1 MKYRKA
7 VNSKMDKMSNFEN
20 VLIDAAER
28 FYNSATDRK
37 YGCLDA
43 FLDCEDSND
52 VENILN
58 EYRNSPNGEE
68 NFNNA
73 IDEALTY
80 NDDMWAVI
88 MVYTTPS
95 DILNERVNG
104 LDIYDEFTRDVFD
117 KVVNMFT
124 DNFDKL

>member
-1 MKYRKA
+1 
-7 VNSKMDKMSNFEN
+7 MSNFKD

-52 VENILN
+52 VEDILN

-73 IDEALTY
+73 IDEAFTY

-88 MVYTTPS
+88 MVDTTPL
-95 DILNERVNG
+95 DIFNERISG

-124 DNFDKL
+124 DNFDKLQQKARERTK

>member
-1 MKYRKA
+1 
-7 VNSKMDKMSNFEN
+7 MSNFED

-28 FYNSATDRK
+28 FYNSATDPNT
-37 YGCLDA
+37 GCLDA
-43 FLDCEDSND
+43 LLDCEDEDD
-52 VENILN
+52 VESILGN
-58 EYRNSPNGEE
+58 YHNSLDGKE
-68 NFNNA
+68 NFDNA

-124 DNFDKL
+124 DNFDKLQQTARERAK

>member
-1 MKYRKA
+1 
-7 VNSKMDKMSNFEN
+7 MSNFED

-28 FYNSATDRK
+28 FYDSATDPNM
-37 YGCLDA
+37 GCLDA
-43 FLDCEDSND
+43 LLDCEDSDD
-52 VENILN
+52 VEDILTT
-58 EYRNSPNGEE
+58 YRNSSNGEE
-68 NFNNA
+68 YFNNA

-95 DILNERVNG
+95 DVLNEQVSG

-124 DNFDKL
+124 DNFDKLQQTARERAK